1 MGTNKYVLDNENR
14 LKTVCPNHHKMMDSL
29 MEYRSPLAEHLPEAG
44 EPLGSPITERV
55 VIEFVLC
62 ALTFLIARLVPG
74 RKH

>member
-1 MGTNKYVLDNENR
+1 
-14 LKTVCPNHHKMMDSL
+14 MMDSL

-55 VIEFVLC
+55 VIGFVLC